1 MATRQP
7 PTPEEQARKKAAENR
22 KLVDAALEKQEIQRN
37 ILKNQEKINNAV
49 GIEKDLLEKQNKIKL
64 FLKNFQLSSSKNY

>member
-49 GIEKDLLEKQNKIKL
+49 GIEKDLLDILLQ
-64 FLKNFQLSSSKNY
+64 